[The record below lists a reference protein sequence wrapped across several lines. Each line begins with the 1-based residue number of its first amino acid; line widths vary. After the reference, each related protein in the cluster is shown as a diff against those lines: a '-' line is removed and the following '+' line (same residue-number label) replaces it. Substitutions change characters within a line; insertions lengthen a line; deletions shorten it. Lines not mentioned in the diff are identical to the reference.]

1 MSSPENRDWAVF
13 MFLGAILGVIVGA
26 ITVGAMVWSI
36 GFKSGERQ
44 GQCDEACLPMR
55 LVAFLEDGA
64 CRCEHDDIVR
74 PKSKA
79 AEAPLR

>member
-1 MSSPENRDWAVF
+1 MSHPENRDWAAF
-13 MFLGAILGVIVGA
+13 MMLGVLFGGVVGA
-26 ITVGAMVWSI
+26 ITAGAMAWTQ

-55 LVAFLEDGA
+55 LVAVLEDGA

-79 AEAPLR
+79 AQEPRR